1 MTSEALC
8 LHLLPCLFDGQG
20 FAPDGR
26 VTFSLLADRRP
37 VQRESNQRES
47 TPRIRPRLRRGSLVP
62 SLLQGRAPKGRP
74 CPFGALAA
82 SMPLDPLRIDS
93 TRPPEGPRFAAPA
106 HVGTRAF
113 RGGIGFLFF
122 RRRRCQA
129 THESPSGG
137 RAQALCR
144 GTRGMDAERG
154 AKDGAAQA
162 GRPFAACPRSSAGA
176 REVWPRSGQTRMLG
190 CPSSCLLLLGGS
202 APRQARRS
210 KAPGGAQPEG
220 AASTAKSALAR
231 RIKP

>member
-8 LHLLPCLFDGQG
+8 LHLLPCLFDGRG

-26 VTFSLLADRRP
+26 VTFSLL

-47 TPRIRPRLRRGSLVP
+47 TPRIRPRLRRGSLVS
-62 SLLQGRAPKGRP
+62 SLLQGHAPKGRP

-106 HVGTRAF
+106 HVGIRAF

-154 AKDGAAQA
+154 AKGQ

-190 CPSSCLLLLGGS
+190 CPSSCLLLLG
-202 APRQARRS
+202 QARRS

-220 AASTAKSALAR
+220 AASTAKWALAR

>member
-1 MTSEALC
+1 MRWRMERSRVMTSEALC

-62 SLLQGRAPKGRP
+62 SLLQGHAPKGRP

-82 SMPLDPLRIDS
+82 SMPLDPLRIGS

-106 HVGTRAF
+106 HVGIRAF

-129 THESPSGG
+129 THESPSG
-137 RAQALCR
+137 
-144 GTRGMDAERG
+144 
-154 AKDGAAQA
+154 
-162 GRPFAACPRSSAGA
+162 A

-190 CPSSCLLLLGGS
+190 CPSSCLLLLG
-202 APRQARRS
+202 QARRS

>member
-62 SLLQGRAPKGRP
+62 SLLQGHAPKGRP

-106 HVGTRAF
+106 HVGIRAF

-154 AKDGAAQA
+154 AKGQ
-162 GRPFAACPRSSAGA
+162 GRPFAARPRSSAGA

-190 CPSSCLLLLGGS
+190 CPSSCLLLLG
-202 APRQARRS
+202 QARRS

>member
-1 MTSEALC
+1 MKPESRSDYVALC
-8 LHLLPCLFDGQG
+8 LSEGKG
-20 FAPDGR
+20 FAPYGR
-26 VTFSLLADRRP
+26 VTFSLR

-47 TPRIRPRLRRGSLVP
+47 TPRIRPRLRRGSLAP
-62 SLLQGRAPKGRP
+62 STLQGHAPKGRP

-93 TRPPEGPRFAAPA
+93 ARPPEGPRSAAPA
-106 HVGTRAF
+106 YAGIRAS

-154 AKDGAAQA
+154 AKGQ
-162 GRPFAACPRSSAGA
+162 GCPFAPCPRNGAGA

-190 CPSSCLLLLGGS
+190 RAFFCLLFF
-202 APRQARRS
+202 ARAKKS
-210 KAPGGAQPEG
+210 EAPGGAQPEG
-220 AASTAKSALAR
+220 RASTAKPAPAR